1 MKKRI
6 FALLLAAVMLF
17 GALAACAQD
26 ETPQPTPAPQTPET
40 PQTPTDPSDPTPPA
54 SQFGRDPYV
63 APPVEQNL
71 PRNETLFFGGLM
83 WSPVGAWT
91 PFHSNTANFSINE
104 VGGGS
109 RTPLYE
115 TAYMYNTLNDDM
127 LPLLADGPFEWSSD
141 MTELTYKIKP
151 AAYWSDGTKITAHD
165 AAFTWYFGQYTP
177 GGNGEFAPFVAD
189 VVALDDETVAVRAV
203 MAGSVPVF
211 ARNVERYIY
220 QSYILQK
227 AWLEDVLD
235 RFDRDTAQIGEYDG
249 LDENGNMEF
258 VWSGP
263 YTRYFTD
270 DTRIVLIRD
279 DGYWGQDASMWGS
292 LPVPKY
298 LAALRYPTNDAIA
311 AALAAGDIDVCQA
324 FIANVHLMWEEDGLP
339 ISTFID
345 RPPYGISA
353 NMPTAHFNMA
363 VPVLRDHVE
372 LRRAIA
378 MAVDYDAINASAM
391 TFQSPTFAQV
401 PRSLFVPGAEQD
413 LYDQSAVAHLQWVGR
428 QIDEANEILDETG
441 LFPRGADGFRTYEG
455 QRLSFVAS
463 CPTGWSD
470 WEASLE
476 IVAAAGEAIGIEIT
490 TNFVSEG
497 EFWDFTTAEPP
508 TADTPGIFMF
518 WTPSLSRVSG
528 WDRTRWLISD
538 ERLDTW
544 PHNWSG
550 ANYSLYSNP
559 RATEIVRLIP
569 LEQDPAVL
577 RALYTE
583 AVEIYLTDVPSFSL
597 MYRPDMFHSVNES
610 VWTGFTEQ
618 GDGRNVPPMN
628 CLNGYAIRDLFDLR
642 LVG

>member
-6 FALLLAAVMLF
+6 FTLLLAGVMLISV
-17 GALAACAQD
+17 LAACGGGA
-26 ETPQPTPAPQTPET
+26 
-40 PQTPTDPSDPTPPA
+40 
-54 SQFGRDPYV
+54 GRDAYE
-63 APPVEQNL
+63 APPVVTTL

-109 RTPLYE
+109 RTPIYE
-115 TAYMYNTLNDDM
+115 TAYMYNTLTDEL
-127 LPLLADGPFEWSSD
+127 LPLLADGPFQWND
-141 MTELTYKIKP
+141 AMTEITYKIKP

-165 AAFTWYFGQYTP
+165 AAFTWYFGQFTP
-177 GGNGEFAPFVAD
+177 GNRSEWNDYISD

-203 MAGSVPVF
+203 MAGNVPAF
-211 ARNVERYIY
+211 AKQVERYIY

-227 AWLEDVLD
+227 DWLEKVLE
-235 RFDRDTAQIGEYDG
+235 RNNRDPAAIGQDEG
-249 LDENGNMEF
+249 LDF

-279 DGYWGQDASMWGS
+279 DGYWGQHESMWGK
-292 LPVPKY
+292 LPAPKF
-298 LAALRYPTNDAIA
+298 LAALRYADNSAIA

-324 FIANVHLMWEEDGLP
+324 FVANVHLMWEEQGLP
-339 ISTFID
+339 VSTYLD
-345 RPPYGISA
+345 RPPYGIPA
-353 NMPTAHFNMA
+353 NMPTAHFNLA
-363 VPVLRDHVE
+363 VPVLRDNVE

-378 MAVDYDAINASAM
+378 YAVDYEAIIASAM
-391 TFQSPTFAQV
+391 TNQSPTFAQV
-401 PRSLFVPGAEQD
+401 PRSLFVPGTEQD
-413 LYDQSAVAHLQWVGR
+413 LYDRNAVSHLQWVGS
-428 QIDEANEILDETG
+428 QIDEANRMLDETG
-441 LFPRGADGFRTYEG
+441 KFPRGADGFRTYEG
-455 QRLSFVAS
+455 QRISFVAS

-508 TADTPGIFMF
+508 NENTPGIFMF

-528 WDRTRWLISD
+528 WDRMRWLIGSNNFD
-538 ERLDTW
+538 EW
-544 PHNWSG
+544 PHNWAG
-550 ANYSLYSNP
+550 ANYSLYQNP
-559 RATEIVRLIP
+559 RADEIIRLIP
-569 LEQDPAVL
+569 ITSDPAAL

-618 GDGRNVPPMN
+618 GDGRNVPPLN
-628 CLNGYAIRDLFDLR
+628 CLNGVAISDLYNLR

>member
-1 MKKRI
+1 VLIIKNNNIILGGKLMKKRI
-6 FALLLAAVMLF
+6 LTILLASVMLLSV
-17 GALAACAQD
+17 LAACGGG
-26 ETPQPTPAPQTPET
+26 
-40 PQTPTDPSDPTPPA
+40 S
-54 SQFGRDPYV
+54 GRDAYE
-63 APPVEQNL
+63 APPVVTTL

-91 PFHSNTANFSINE
+91 PFNANTANFSINE

-109 RTPLYE
+109 RTPVYE
-115 TAYMYNTLNDDM
+115 TPYMYNTLNDEL
-127 LPLLADGPFEWSSD
+127 LPLLADGPFQWNAE

-165 AAFTWYFGQYTP
+165 AAYTWYFGQFTP
-177 GGNGEFAPFVAD
+177 GNRSDWKDFVAD
-189 VVALDDETVAVRAV
+189 VIATDDETVVVKAV

-211 ARNVERYIY
+211 AKRVEQFIY

-227 AWLEDVLD
+227 AWLENVLERND
-235 RFDRDTAQIGEYDG
+235 SDPARIGEDEG
-249 LDENGNMEF
+249 LDF

-279 DGYWGQDASMWGS
+279 DGYWGQHESMWGK
-292 LPVPKY
+292 LPAPKY
-298 LAALRYPTNDAIA
+298 LAALRYADNAGIA
-311 AALAAGDIDVCQA
+311 AALASGDIDVCQA
-324 FIANVHLMWEEDGLP
+324 FVADINLMWEEQGLP
-339 ISTFID
+339 VSTYID

-363 VPVLRDHVE
+363 VPVLRDNVE

-378 MAVDYDAINASAM
+378 YAVDYEAIIASAM
-391 TFQSPTFAQV
+391 TNQSPTFAQV

-413 LYDQSAVAHLQWVGR
+413 LYNQSAVAHLQWVGS
-428 QIDEANEILDETG
+428 QIDEANKILDDTG
-441 LFPRGADGFRTYEG
+441 KFPKGADGFRTYEG
-455 QRLSFVAS
+455 QKISFIAS

-508 TADTPGIFMF
+508 NENTPGIFMF

-528 WDRTRWLISD
+528 WDRTRWLIGSD
-538 ERLDTW
+538 NLGNW

-550 ANYSLYSNP
+550 ANYSLFKSD
-559 RATEIVRLIP
+559 RADEIIRQIP
-569 LEQDPAVL
+569 LTQDAATL
-577 RALYTE
+577 KSLYTE
-583 AVEIYLTDVPSFSL
+583 AVEIYLTEIPSFSL

-618 GDGRNVPPMN
+618 GDGRNVPPLN
-628 CLNGYAIRDLFDLR
+628 CLNGYAIADLYNLR